1 MRCRGHDGGDAG
13 ACSDPEACGILT
25 VSLQTAP
32 NAYCQANESGQGF
45 RYAPAIVVS
54 QAGCMDILI
63 ILGLILLNGMFAMS
77 EIAIVSARRGRLQRA
92 ADGGDAGAAKALQLA
107 TEPTRFLSTIQVGIT
122 LVGILVGA
130 MGEASFVRGLEA
142 WFASHELTRPIATGL
157 AWALMVI
164 MVTYASLI
172 FGELVPKRIALIN

>member
-1 MRCRGHDGGDAG
+1 
-13 ACSDPEACGILT
+13 
-25 VSLQTAP
+25 
-32 NAYCQANESGQGF
+32 
-45 RYAPAIVVS
+45 
-54 QAGCMDILI
+54 
-63 ILGLILLNGMFAMS
+63 
-77 EIAIVSARRGRLQRA
+77 
-92 ADGGDAGAAKALQLA
+92 LA

-172 FGELVPKRIALIN
+172 FGELVPKRIALINPERIARFVARPMDLLAQGARPLVWLLSVSTELVVKLFRIRPSTSDSQI